1 MSQYDRAINELLAGK
16 TLQLPETINITSFRR
31 QYNRTL
37 SALRAQGVGLGY
49 KRLSI
54 DKDMG
59 TNKYT
64 AKIVHTSTI
73 AYEVVEPKHDPD

>member
-1 MSQYDRAINELLAGK
+1 MSQYDKAINELLAGK

-37 SALRAQGVGLGY
+37 SALRAQGVSLGY

-59 TNKYT
+59 TNKYI
-64 AKIVHTSTI
+64 AKIVYTSTL
-73 AYEVVEPKHDPD
+73 AYEVMETKHDPK